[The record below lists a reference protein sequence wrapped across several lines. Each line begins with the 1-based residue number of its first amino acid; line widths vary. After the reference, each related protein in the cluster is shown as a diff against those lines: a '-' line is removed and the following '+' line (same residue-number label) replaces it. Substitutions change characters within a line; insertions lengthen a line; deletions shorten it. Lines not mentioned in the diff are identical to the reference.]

1 MNLKRSIMKVRQYEI
16 WIADLN
22 PASGTEPGKIRPV
35 IVIQTDLLNRYH
47 PSSLICPLTTN
58 IQRDSEIL
66 RVHLKKGSCELKEA
80 CDIMVDQTRS
90 IDNKRLVKKIGVAPN
105 EVISKLKENLKIILD
120 LE

>member
-1 MNLKRSIMKVRQYEI
+1 MKVKQYEI

-35 IVIQTDLLNRYH
+35 IVIQTDLLNIYH

-58 IQRDSEIL
+58 VQRDSKIL
-66 RVHLKKGSCELKEA
+66 RVHLEKGSCEIKEA

>member
-1 MNLKRSIMKVRQYEI
+1 MKVKQYEI

-22 PASGTEPGKIRPV
+22 PAVGTEPGKIRPV
-35 IVIQTDLLNRYH
+35 IVIQTDLLNRFH

-58 IQRDSEIL
+58 VHRDSEIL
-66 RVHLKKGSCELKEA
+66 RVHLEKGSCEIKEA